1 MEMMSKRKVIIAI
14 GCFFLILWTL
24 SPIYWLFNI
33 SFMYHAEAYTSP
45 AHFFPEKPTMSNY
58 LRSLGY
64 SAYNELSGR
73 VEGPAGYPVKEGL
86 INSTIVAITVAII
99 TVIIASPAGYVMGR
113 LKLPRKN
120 LLLILL
126 LGSRTLPPVAVLI
139 PFYVIGLKLGLIG
152 NIFGLIIMHL
162 SITIPLMTWVL
173 MGFFA
178 SLPIDIERASRID
191 GCNRWQSLLYVIF
204 PMALPGIVAIGLLS
218 FLISYNEYLFAWI
231 FTQGTPATTLQPVL
245 ATMWFMI
252 GELNIMA
259 AANAMGLIVPII
271 VCILFQKYIM
281 RLRIVDPVSI
291 VIR

>member
-1 MEMMSKRKVIIAI
+1 MINTKNITIII
-14 GCFFLILWTL
+14 GCLLLILWTL
-24 SPIYWLFNI
+24 IPIYWLFNI

-45 AHFFPEKPTMSNY
+45 AHFFPEKPTISNY
-58 LRSLGY
+58 LRSLGF

-73 VEGPAGYPVKEGL
+73 IEGPAGYPVKEGL
-86 INSTIVAITVAII
+86 INSAIVAIVVAII
-99 TVIIASPAGYVMGR
+99 TVIIASPAGYALGR

-139 PFYVIGLKLGLIG
+139 PFYIIGLKLGLVG

-162 SITIPLMTWVL
+162 SITLPLMTWIL

-178 SLPIDIERASRID
+178 SLPIEIEKASRID
-191 GCNRWQSLLYVIF
+191 GCTRWQSLLYVVF

-218 FLISYNEYLFAWI
+218 FLTSYNEYLFAWI
-231 FTQGTPATTLQPVL
+231 FTQGTSAVTLQPVL

-271 VCILFQKYIM
+271 TCILFQKYII

-291 VIR
+291 VIK